1 MKLQKVIRCKNFLE
15 NFILGVKIYELDQ
28 SDFSEIEIKAIL
40 LSIVG
45 SIVSFLF
52 TARLLDIHIIQENNL
67 LYYSKTPSVQESK
80 RFTF

>member
-1 MKLQKVIRCKNFLE
+1 MKLQKVIRCKNVL
-15 NFILGVKIYELDQ
+15 NFILGVEIYELDQ

-40 LSIVG
+40 LSIVD